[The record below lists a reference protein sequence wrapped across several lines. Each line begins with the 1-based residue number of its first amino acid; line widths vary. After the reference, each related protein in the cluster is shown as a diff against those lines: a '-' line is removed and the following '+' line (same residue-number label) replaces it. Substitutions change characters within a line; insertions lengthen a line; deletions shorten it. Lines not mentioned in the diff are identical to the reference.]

1 MAPVCYI
8 VGACPPGELVLR
20 PGPRLVIAADRGLV
34 HLEEQGLVPDLIV
47 GDFDSLGRV
56 PAGDNIIRHPVEKDD
71 TDTMLAV
78 KTGLERGCRTFVLY
92 GGVGGRL
99 DHTVANLQ
107 TLSFLADHGARG
119 YLVGEGFI
127 AAAIKNGSLDF
138 GPEMAGTISVFCAG
152 SPAGGVD
159 LEGLYYPL
167 HDGVLTAG
175 FPLGVSNSFTG
186 RPARVSVRRGTL
198 LVLWEESARSLVE
211 RLTSGPGVD
220 IAQ

>member
-1 MAPVCYI
+1 MRPVCYI
-8 VGACPPGELVLR
+8 VGACPPGELVLG

-34 HLEEQGLVPDLIV
+34 YLEEQGLVPDLIV

-78 KTGLERGCRTFVLY
+78 KVGLERGCRTFVLY

-119 YLVGEGFI
+119 YLVGEGSI

-138 GPEMAGTISVFCAG
+138 GPEMVGTISVFCAG

-167 HDGVLTAG
+167 RDGSLTAG

-198 LVLWEESARSLVE
+198 LVLWEETAEHLME
-211 RLTSGPGVD
+211 RLRREHV
-220 IAQ
+220 